1 MRSVLPTGPILFI
14 PGCFTLHILID
25 IAMAKP
31 ILTSSSLI
39 SVEQIYQ
46 AKVRL
51 KGVADITPM
60 LFNYRFSEQYDC
72 SVWFKREDMQVVR
85 SYKIRGAYNNMATMT
100 ADQLQNGVVCASAGN
115 HAQGVAF
122 ACQKMQVHGKIFMPI
137 VTPKQKVNKVKLFGK
152 NFVEVVLTGDTFD
165 DANTEAQRCAEEE
178 GRGYVHPFNDPGTI
192 AGQGTVGVEIL
203 DSATGPIDYIFVPVG
218 GGGLSAGIGSYV
230 KQISPQTKIIGVEP
244 AGATAMYESLQAG
257 ELVTLENIDAFVDGA
272 AVRKVGENTFNI
284 AQTVLDDICLVQE
297 GKICSTI
304 LQLYNEEGLVVEPA
318 GALTIA
324 VLDQYAEVI
333 KGKNVVCVVSGGNND
348 ITRTEE
354 IKERAL
360 LYEGLKHYFIIRFPQ
375 RAGALRDFLN
385 NVLGPDDDITHFEYT
400 KKHNRESGPAM
411 VGIQVKQ
418 REDYQ
423 KLLHRMEQHQIDF
436 QTLNDSKMLFDLL
449 I

>member
-1 MRSVLPTGPILFI
+1 
-14 PGCFTLHILID
+14 
-25 IAMAKP
+25 MAKSAT
-31 ILTSSSLI
+31 TSSSYI

-51 KGVADITPM
+51 KGIADITPM
-60 LFNYRFSEQYDC
+60 PYNYRFSEQYSC
-72 SVWFKREDMQVVR
+72 SLWLKREDMQVVR

-100 ADQLQNGVVCASAGN
+100 KQQLENGVVCASAGN

-122 ACQKMQVHGKIFMPI
+122 ACQKMQVHGKIFMPV

-152 NFVEVVLTGDTFD
+152 TFVEIVLTGDTFD
-165 DANTEAQRCAEEE
+165 DAYAEAQQCAEEE
-178 GRGYVHPFNDPGTI
+178 GRGFVHPFDDPGTI

-203 DSATGPIDYIFVPVG
+203 DSASGPIDYIFVPIG
-218 GGGLSAGIGSYV
+218 GGGLAAGVGSYV

-244 AGATAMYESLQAG
+244 AGAPAMYESLKQG
-257 ELVTLENIDAFVDGA
+257 EVINLEHIDSFVDGA
-272 AVRKVGENTFNI
+272 AVRQVGQTTFEI
-284 AQTVLDDICLVQE
+284 AKAVLDDILLVPE

-318 GALTIA
+318 GALTLS
-324 VLDQYAEVI
+324 VLDQYAEHI
-333 KGKNVVCVVSGGNND
+333 KGKNVVCIVSGGNND

-360 LYEGLKHYFIIRFPQ
+360 LYEGLKHYFVIRFPQ

-385 NVLGPDDDITHFEYT
+385 NVLGPNDDITHFEYT
-400 KKHNRESGPAM
+400 KKHNRDSGPAM
-411 VGIQVKQ
+411 VGIQVKE

-423 KLLHRMEQHQIDF
+423 KLLQRMDDYQINY
-436 QTLNDSKMLFDLL
+436 QTLNDSKMLFELL